1 MGASQVLSETS
12 LEEGEQTDIEDE
24 DEAQAEAS
32 SLCAAEPERSRAAEQ
47 RDQGALVTYQAPM
60 QGISSGKVAAPGEES
75 SPPLYHAVLP
85 V

>member
-32 SLCAAEPERSRAAEQ
+32 SLCAAEPEEVARSRAEGSGRAGDLPGPNAGHQ
-47 RDQGALVTYQAPM
+47 LWQGCSAW
-60 QGISSGKVAAPGEES
+60 
-75 SPPLYHAVLP
+75 
-85 V
+85 